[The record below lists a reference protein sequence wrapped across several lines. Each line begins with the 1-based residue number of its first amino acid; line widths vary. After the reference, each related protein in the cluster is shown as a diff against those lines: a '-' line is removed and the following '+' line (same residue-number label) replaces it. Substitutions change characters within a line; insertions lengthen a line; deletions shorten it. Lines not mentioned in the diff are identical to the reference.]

1 MKLIPYLTQVLPK
14 GPGYLLARQG
24 LIEAPPPITLTFSVT
39 AACQSLCKTC
49 RIGER
54 FLADPKIVREN
65 LNLDQVE
72 RAFASLGELYFLNI
86 SGGEPFMRNEL
97 PEIIQLACKHL
108 KPKLVH
114 IPTNAI
120 SPKRIGRMTERIME
134 IVSAHDPGLPVS
146 IKPSIDGLGQR
157 HDEIRGFPG
166 NWERLL
172 QTVKVLKEVEARYP
186 ALHVELG
193 TVISR
198 FNMDQLD
205 ELEDFVHGLGV
216 ESYRSEIAEQR
227 AEFFNYED
235 PIVPD
240 PETYKRLIMGF
251 AAKVERNIG
260 GKRLMTRVFEAIRI
274 EYYHLAVRI
283 IKEQRQVIPC
293 LGGISNI
300 HLNYNG
306 EVWPCCVLGYDR
318 PLGNL
323 QDHDFDMKALLRAP
337 RARNVRRFIAD
348 GGCACPLANQAFSNI
363 LFHPASLARAGARA
377 ARFLVRR

>member
-1 MKLIPYLTQVLPK
+1 VLPK
-14 GPGYLLARQG
+14 GPGYLLARRG
-24 LIEAPPPITLTFSVT
+24 IIEAPPPITLTFSVT

-54 FLADPKIVREN
+54 FLADPKVVRQNMTLE
-65 LNLDQVE
+65 QVE

-97 PEIIQLACKHL
+97 PEIIELACRHL
-108 KPKLVH
+108 KPKLIH

-120 SPKRIGRMTERIME
+120 SPVRIGRMTERIME
-134 IVSAHDPGLPVS
+134 IVGAHDPKLPVS
-146 IKPSIDGLGQR
+146 IKPSIDGLGER

-166 NWERLL
+166 NWARLL
-172 QTVKVLKEVEARYP
+172 KTVKVLKEVESRFP

-205 ELEDFVHGLGV
+205 ELEDFVHTLGV

-240 PETYKRLIMGF
+240 QETYERLIMDF

-260 GKRLMTRVFEAIRI
+260 NKRLMTRVFEAIRI

-293 LGGISNI
+293 LGGISNV

-306 EVWPCCVLGYDR
+306 EVWPCCVLGYDK
-318 PLGNL
+318 PLGHL
-323 QDHDFDMKALLRAP
+323 HEHDFDMKALLRAP
-337 RARNVRRFIAD
+337 RARNARRFIAD

-363 LFHPASLARAGARA
+363 LFNPTTLARAGARA
-377 ARFLVRR
+377 ARFLVRRRG